1 MIRLPTPVDIDG
13 YVKWARQLIQ
23 SLELQQRSNELTR
36 TTATKDAE
44 DRAEAVSWF
53 NG

>member
-1 MIRLPTPVDIDG
+1 MIRLPTPVDING
-13 YVKWARQLIQ
+13 YVRWARQLIQ
-23 SLELQQRSNELTR
+23 SLELQQRANELTT

-44 DRAEAVSWF
+44 DKAEAVSWF